1 MYNCLEKQTNKKTK
15 QQQQKKHTEYRT
27 LVENGFKN
35 TRPTREHYWV
45 MLEEGPSSAGENL
58 FLISASLIMLKL
70 M

>member
-1 MYNCLEKQTNKKTK
+1 MSWKTNKQKNK
-15 QQQQKKHTEYRT
+15 QQKKHTEYRT

-45 MLEEGPSSAGENL
+45 MLEEGPSSAGENE
-58 FLISASLIMLKL
+58 FLISACLIMLKL